1 MSDMISENLQIVNNN
16 IENSCSKVKRNISD
30 VTLIAVSKTKPN
42 EMIEEAYNYGIRD
55 FGENYVQE
63 LCSKY
68 ESLPKDIRWHMIG
81 HLQSNKI
88 KYIIDKVYMIHSVDT
103 LHLAECINKEA
114 LKHNLKVKIL
124 LEVNVAEEETKFG
137 FTKNNLL
144 ENYKEISKL
153 DNIEVCGLMTSAPY
167 VENPEENRQY
177 FVELR
182 SLMVDLKDKGLYNND
197 VYFLSMGMTNDY
209 TVAIEE
215 GADYIRVGTGIFGA
229 RNYN

>member
-1 MSDMISENLQIVNNN
+1 MKNLQIVNNN

-88 KYIIDKVYMIHSVDT
+88 KYIIDKVYMIH
-103 LHLAECINKEA
+103 
-114 LKHNLKVKIL
+114 
-124 LEVNVAEEETKFG
+124 
-137 FTKNNLL
+137 
-144 ENYKEISKL
+144 
-153 DNIEVCGLMTSAPY
+153 
-167 VENPEENRQY
+167 
-177 FVELR
+177 
-182 SLMVDLKDKGLYNND
+182 
-197 VYFLSMGMTNDY
+197 
-209 TVAIEE
+209 
-215 GADYIRVGTGIFGA
+215 
-229 RNYN
+229 